1 MATFTA
7 HLIVFILGLFIDL
20 TLFISLSFK
29 ERGRDSREGRS
40 SSLFYTPPSLIKR
53 RGSGGW
59 VTK

>member
-40 SSLFYTPPSLIKR
+40 PSLFYTPPSLIKR
-53 RGSGGW
+53 RGSGR
-59 VTK
+59 